1 MCALMRGGGVVS
13 YPCPCEA
20 WRFSLAAPRMP
31 DGATEAASRPE
42 GRLAVAYLAAVTSG
56 FHAKLMLEAAI

>member
-1 MCALMRGGGVVS
+1 MS